1 VSDERNDARGGAGD
15 RATSGARPEGQR
27 SARSGSPVSPREDE
41 KFFELS
47 AFWRVQALWP
57 VTVCG
62 LIGLSALGAG
72 AVSMAFTQRNPF
84 ARAALAVAALMTA
97 FGLWDFRSRKGKLG
111 GGAVLVLAL
120 WVLSIV
126 GGLLLARTGGS

>member
-1 VSDERNDARGGAGD
+1 MGDAPNDAGNGGRAG
-15 RATSGARPEGQR
+15 GQR
-27 SARSGSPVSPREDE
+27 GANESTRAALGASHTPDRREEE

-57 VTVCG
+57 VTICG

-72 AVSMAFTQRNPF
+72 GVSMALTQRNPF

-97 FGLWDFRSRKGKLG
+97 FGLWDFRSRKGRLG
-111 GGAVLVLAL
+111 GGAVLVAL
-120 WVLSIV
+120 LWAMSIA
-126 GGLLLARTGGS
+126 GGLLLARTGE

>member
-1 VSDERNDARGGAGD
+1 MSDEQKSGGAGGPG
-15 RATSGARPEGQR
+15 TSQGHGELQGNA
-27 SARSGSPVSPREDE
+27 SNGSRDAQREDE

-57 VTVCG
+57 VTLCG

-72 AVSMAFTQRNPF
+72 GVSMALTQRNPF

-111 GGAVLVLAL
+111 GGAVLVAL
-120 WVLSIV
+120 LWALSIA
-126 GGLLLARTGGS
+126 GGVLLARTGG